1 MGIVQ
6 SFRTFRGGLAR
17 RLKRESNDWQR
28 WLDRRAVPASKQN
41 VNMATSAT
49 LIDKPRDSA
58 IALRWIIS
66 ARDDLVWL
74 IGSVVSSY
82 LLLVLYVNGILPLV
96 PMVALWA
103 ILIDAPHV
111 FGTFSRTYFDRTER
125 QNRARLLWG
134 SLLFFAVGPLMV
146 FAGAGLVFFFVAAL
160 WAYYHLVKQHYG
172 FMVLYKKKN
181 NDLAPLDNALD
192 RLLLLFAFNYPFV
205 AFIARDPEAMA
216 RVPAALRS
224 GVDGLATALLAG
236 TLILAIA
243 WVIRQIQRAVA
254 GEQLNVPKYLLLA
267 AAIPMHWIVLL
278 TPMPHKPIAIVA
290 ILTIYHNLQ
299 YHRLI
304 WFHNQKY
311 VRTGNRG
318 DRVTASSRDG
328 VTGAGDSSATAL
340 TGTVGVP
347 PAPVNITLRDK
358 YGAAELISRRLLY
371 YVACGILFGLIYQG
385 PRQFLGYVS
394 LKSGGATGGAAEQS
408 SAIQLSISF
417 LWGYAFIHYYL
428 DSKIWRVRRDPSVG
442 KALNM

>member
-1 MGIVQ
+1 M
-6 SFRTFRGGLAR
+6 
-17 RLKRESNDWQR
+17 
-28 WLDRRAVPASKQN
+28 
-41 VNMATSAT
+41 AT
-49 LIDKPRDSA
+49 LIDAIQQARPRA
-58 IALRWIIS
+58 ISTRWIIN

-74 IGSVVSSY
+74 IGSVASSY
-82 LLLVLYVNGILPLV
+82 LLLILYVKGIVPLV
-96 PMVALWA
+96 PMVAIWA

-125 QNRARLLWG
+125 QNRSRLLWG

-146 FAGAGLVFFFVAAL
+146 FAGAGLVFFFLAAL

-181 NDLAPLDNALD
+181 NDLAPVDNALD

-205 AFIARDPEAMA
+205 AFIAQDPEAMK
-216 RVPAALRS
+216 RVPAALQAGAS
-224 GVDGLATALLAG
+224 GLATILLAG
-236 TLILAIA
+236 TIVLALA
-243 WVIRQIQRAVA
+243 WLGRQIQRMII
-254 GEQLNVPKYLLLA
+254 GEPLDVPKYLLLA

-304 WFHNQKY
+304 WFHNKKY
-311 VRTGNRG
+311 VRTVSG
-318 DRVTASSRDG
+318 SDG
-328 VTGAGDSSATAL
+328 A
-340 TGTVGVP
+340 
-347 PAPVNITLRDK
+347 APGSGSIELRQK

-371 YVACGILFGLIYQG
+371 YLAFGILFGLIYQG
-385 PRQFLGYVS
+385 PRQILGYIS
-394 LKSGGATGGAAEQS
+394 LKNSDGGEQS
-408 SAIQLSISF
+408 LATQLGISF

-442 KALNM
+442 KALNMA